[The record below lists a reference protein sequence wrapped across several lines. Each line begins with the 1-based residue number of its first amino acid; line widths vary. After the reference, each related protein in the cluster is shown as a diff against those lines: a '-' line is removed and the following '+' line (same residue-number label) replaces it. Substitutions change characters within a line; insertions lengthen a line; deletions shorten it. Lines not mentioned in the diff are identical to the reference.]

1 MANVL
6 EQSVYEHRQLLSRNA
21 LNVEGESM
29 LLNLDL
35 GGICASTGSACSSA
49 SLKSSHVL
57 WHWGLP
63 PSKLMDRS
71 GSPWGEKTRRQTWS
85 GYWRACLEL
94 SAS

>member
-1 MANVL
+1 LTNVL
-6 EQSVYEHRQLLSRNA
+6 EQSAYEHRQLLSRNA

-35 GGICASTGSACSSA
+35 VGICASTGSACSSA

-57 WHWGLP
+57 WHWDLP